1 MTCNRRDFFKLAGVA
16 AAATAAP
23 RLVFAQS
30 AATARS
36 SDTLIVVYL
45 RGGMDGLNAVVPY
58 ADADYYRLRPTV
70 NVPRPGTGTTA
81 ALDLDGFFGLNPALA
96 PLQPLYQSGRLA
108 AVQAAGF
115 RQASRSH
122 FECQDRMERATLDL
136 NTVSSGWLNRHLEV
150 VGLGETFQAVGMGRA
165 VQASLRG
172 AAPVIGLATIG
183 EFTIR
188 TTSQRKGEIMDA
200 FAALYD
206 DATLLA
212 SSSTQALAAV
222 DQLADASPGTFPV
235 EGNAAYPA
243 TTFGGQMREVAQLIK
258 AGLGLQYAAIDLG
271 GWDHHDNEV
280 DELPPLLDELAR
292 TFAALDADLGARM
305 GNVTVVTMT
314 EFGRRARENASR
326 GTDHGAGSLMLLMG
340 GGVVGRTVYR
350 DWPGLA
356 DADLYNGDL
365 DVTTD
370 YRTVLAEILDKRM
383 GGTDVA
389 KVFPGFQATSS
400 IGALMRR

>member
-16 AAATAAP
+16 GAVGLAP

-36 SDTLIVVYL
+36 SDTLVVIYL
-45 RGGMDGLNAVVPY
+45 RGGNDGLNTVVPY

-70 NVPRPGTGTTA
+70 NVPRPGTAGG

-96 PLQPLYQSGRLA
+96 PLQPLYQSARLA
-108 AVQAAGF
+108 VVQAAGF
-115 RQASRSH
+115 KQLSRSH

-136 NTVSSGWLNRHLEV
+136 NAVSSGWLNRHLDT
-150 VGLGETFQAVGMGRA
+150 VGLGETFQAVGMGRS
-165 VQASLRG
+165 VQQALRG
-172 AAPVIGLATIG
+172 PAPVIGLAAIS

-188 TTSQRKGEIMDA
+188 TSSQRKGEIMNA
-200 FAALYD
+200 FASLYD
-206 DATLLA
+206 DASLLA
-212 SSSTQALAAV
+212 SSSSQALAAV
-222 DQLADASPGTFPV
+222 DELAEAAPGSIAV
-235 EGNAAYPA
+235 EGGASYPT
-243 TTFGGQMREVAQLIK
+243 TTFGNQMKEVAQLVK
-258 AGLGLQYAAIDLG
+258 GGLGLQYACVDLG

-280 DELPPLLDELAR
+280 EELPPLLDELAK
-292 TFAALDADLGARM
+292 TLLAFDTDLGARM
-305 GNVTVVTMT
+305 ANVTVVAMT

-326 GTDHGAGSLMLLMG
+326 GTDHGAGSLMLLLG

-350 DWPGLA
+350 DWPGLS
-356 DADLYNGDL
+356 DVKLYNGDL

-383 GGTDVA
+383 GGTDLA
-389 KVFPGFQATSS
+389 KVFPGFTSTATL
-400 IGALMRR
+400 GALLRR